1 MSNLANVLLGL
12 RKLPEAEARARE
24 ALQILEGA
32 LGGNHPRVG
41 TVASNL
47 AAILREKPDLAGA
60 RRYYARALAIDEE
73 AYGPDHPEVAVDLQ
87 NLAEVLDAMG
97 RKQEARG
104 LAEGAAGIAG
114 GQAITS
120 ER

>member
-1 MSNLANVLLGL
+1 
-12 RKLPEAEARARE
+12 
-24 ALQILEGA
+24 
-32 LGGNHPRVG
+32 VG

-97 RKQEARG
+97 RKQEARR
-104 LAEGAAGIAG
+104 LAERAAGITG
-114 GQAITS
+114 GG
-120 ER
+120 R